1 MNPKVITKITRIR
14 DNKSKLTEVISK
26 YQLSQKMTG
35 KKRRRK
41 SIAGGSRCRHRK
53 ILDSH
58 SLMDTR
64 NLQLQMEKFCEKDLK
79 TS

>member
-35 KKRRRK
+35 KKREK
-41 SIAGGSRCRHRK
+41 KKYCRWFK
-53 ILDSH
+53 
-58 SLMDTR
+58 MPA
-64 NLQLQMEKFCEKDLK
+64 
-79 TS
+79 

>member
-35 KKRRRK
+35 KKRRK
-41 SIAGGSRCRHRK
+41 SIAGSSRCRHRK
-53 ILDSH
+53 ILNSH

-64 NLQLQMEKFCEKDLK
+64 NLQLQMEKFSVKK
-79 TS
+79 T